1 MKVLFLPVIFLKV
14 YLFYSGKVNKRV
26 VFLLIYIKNKI
37 IVVVGIVSDVSNALE
52 ENQFFVR

>member
-14 YLFYSGKVNKRV
+14 YLFYLGKVNKRV
-26 VFLLIYIKNKI
+26 VLLLIYIKNK

-52 ENQFFVR
+52 ES